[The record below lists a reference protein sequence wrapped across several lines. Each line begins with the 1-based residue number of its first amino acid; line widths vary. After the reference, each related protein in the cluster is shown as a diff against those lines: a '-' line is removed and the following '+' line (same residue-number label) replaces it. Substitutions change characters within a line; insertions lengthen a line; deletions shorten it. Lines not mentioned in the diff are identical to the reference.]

1 MHPNSGFFTKTGK
14 VRPVSPHSRL
24 PQTKQLLQLR
34 DPQNRDEFNNFE
46 KVAVIGRV
54 GCGKSTLLN
63 AITKEAFIQNG
74 SITLEG
80 TELKASFAE

>member
-1 MHPNSGFFTKTGK
+1 METEQ
-14 VRPVSPHSRL
+14 PVLNHLSF
-24 PQTKQLLQLR
+24 
-34 DPQNRDEFNNFE
+34 EFNNFE